1 MEKPA
6 APKKLIQ
13 LDDPL
18 AAYLATR
25 GSGKDVWDTDEAR
38 EYVES
43 LRGSRGA
50 VDESTDDEDEAV
62 PSLFCLTAPKAP
74 T

>member
-1 MEKPA
+1 MEKLA

-43 LRGSRGA
+43 LRGSRGSSEA
-50 VDESTDDEDEAV
+50 VESTDVE
-62 PSLFCLTAPKAP
+62 AP

>member
-1 MEKPA
+1 MEKPVV
-6 APKKLIQ
+6 PKKLIQ

-38 EYVES
+38 EYIEA
-43 LRGSRGA
+43 LRGSRGSSEA
-50 VDESTDDEDEAV
+50 VESTDVE
-62 PSLFCLTAPKAP
+62 AP

>member
-6 APKKLIQ
+6 APKKLSQ

-38 EYVES
+38 EYIES
-43 LRGSRGA
+43 LRGSRGSSET
-50 VDESTDDEDEAV
+50 VESTDVEV
-62 PSLFCLTAPKAP
+62 PT
-74 T
+74 

>member
-1 MEKPA
+1 MEKPT
-6 APKKLIQ
+6 KKLVH

-18 AAYLATR
+18 AAYLASR

-43 LRGSRGA
+43 LRGSRGSSEA
-50 VDESTDDEDEAV
+50 VESTDVE
-62 PSLFCLTAPKAP
+62 AP